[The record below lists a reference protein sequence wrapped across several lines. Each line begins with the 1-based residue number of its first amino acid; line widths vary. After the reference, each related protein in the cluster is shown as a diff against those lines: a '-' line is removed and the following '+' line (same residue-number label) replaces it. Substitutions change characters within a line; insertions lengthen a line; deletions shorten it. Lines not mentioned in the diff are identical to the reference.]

1 MSNIPIQHK
10 IEIKIIKYKGSILYY
25 CNSSDFTTDEKR
37 VVKDILDTL
46 NSQDVSI
53 ITIDNK
59 DVKTIVSTISKDE
72 EYENNKKYLEE
83 IEEDSVVI
91 GSFMLFIYT
100 SNMYTSD
107 HIWKINGR
115 YEKEEGPNIIEAHK
129 VNPYHFFNQFVFI
142 DEDIKAPI
150 IHVFNM
156 PIDQVQKKMNN
167 ARYYN
172 ITDSSIWNYLV
183 IRTAKNKDLF
193 HKDIVSVVKKI
204 VDNHEH
210 HYYKLDIAHE
220 YVNLNARLTM
230 QAFIVGISHSD
241 KMSPFLFHSERQ
253 LCKLWTEDAENHK
266 LDALNIEKY
275 YWRALLLDDK
285 TNSQFLS
292 PDKFEVTKDKI
303 LKERI
308 DDMLG
313 VGSCVCVPFDESKI
327 NELFDEIVVNEI
339 DKKPKLVILCVEN
352 IEDAEKALKYFKF
365 DFIFLDYL
373 LAGNEYG
380 YQLLDKLAES
390 IGKDG
395 DKLKSTSFVVGP
407 DQRFFFMFI
416 SAFTTA
422 ISERLRLQGWARS
435 EEIWYI
441 AEGACP
447 TNTPQLFCYN
457 LRKMM
462 VKRIKDSGVEKL
474 STVKIFDLVWD
485 VYLPL
490 QKDPQRSSVRKRAIE
505 HYQDFMSL
513 LYIYH
518 RILKDVEIPKS
529 QKNIFTTRGSVFM
542 TSFNIRHNHL
552 GGLLEHLSQLV
563 HLTAFGTVRQ
573 WPEMWEEYLFF
584 KAQFQDLY
592 NDPNELQ
599 EIEKIDI
606 HKLYDNIEQHI
617 LGLKSL

>member
-1 MSNIPIQHK
+1 MSLIVMASEQHL
-10 IEIKIIKYKGSILYY
+10 IKVYIDSPDLICGNNYY
-25 CNSSDFTTDEKR
+25 LEKDSSGINREENFLFRGLVNDSCFSE
-37 VVKDILDTL
+37 L
-46 NSQDVSI
+46 NSHSEKTLLCEIALYDSDMLVAQY
-53 ITIDNK
+53 DNMRIRNA
-59 DVKTIVSTISKDE
+59 VPNA
-72 EYENNKKYLEE
+72 NNPSY
-83 IEEDSVVI
+83 D
-91 GSFMLFIYT
+91 Y
-100 SNMYTSD
+100 
-107 HIWKINGR
+107 
-115 YEKEEGPNIIEAHK
+115 
-129 VNPYHFFNQFVFI
+129 FNQLKFLDHTNTVYPIVHIFRLESI
-142 DEDIKAPI
+142 SDIRSRFYRVA
-150 IHVFNM
+150 
-156 PIDQVQKKMNN
+156 
-167 ARYYN
+167 
-172 ITDSSIWNYLV
+172 DSSIWNYSIFWKYDSNDPHFDVL
-183 IRTAKNKDLF
+183 ADSLKNVFLQ
-193 HKDIVSVVKKI
+193 IVKNI
-204 VDNHEH
+204 
-210 HYYKLDIAHE
+210 KLNLYNLAIAQE
-220 YVNLNARLTM
+220 YVDLNARLTK
-230 QAFIVGISHSD
+230 QAYISFGYGDLFKKQTTSNTGNNDHGD
-241 KMSPFLFHSERQ
+241 LISPFLFHSESGMKQKR
-253 LCKLWTEDAENHK
+253 EFEEAR
-266 LDALNIEKY
+266 NIDGVFDLSRYK
-275 YWRALLLDDK
+275 WRALLLDDK
-285 TNSQFLS
+285 INEEALTPSELGI
-292 PDKFEVTKDKI
+292 TKEKI
-303 LKERI
+303 LKDRI
-308 DDMLG
+308 DAMFG
-313 VGSCVCVPFDESKI
+313 VDACSCVYFEGDYESKKYLWE
-327 NELFDEIVVNEI
+327 ELFSSDTISEKNIIVV
-339 DKKPKLVILCVEN
+339 LCVDT
-352 IEDAEKALKYFKF
+352 IEKAEFALKHFKF

-373 LAGNEYG
+373 LKKEKGKQRYG
-380 YQLLDKLAES
+380 YELLDTLDKT

-395 DKLKSTSFVVGP
+395 KHLSEMNKSDGSTFVVGP

-462 VKRIKDSGVEKL
+462 IKRIKDSGVEKL

-490 QKDPQRSSVRKRAIE
+490 QQDPQRSSVRKRAIE

-529 QKNIFTTRGSVFM
+529 QKSIFTTRGSVFM
-542 TSFNIRHNHL
+542 TSLYIRHNHL